1 MKHQARKRFGQ
12 NFLQDE
18 SIITRMLSS
27 MKPAHDD
34 RVIEV
39 GPGLGALTLPLLAR
53 LQSLTVVEI
62 DRDLIARLRSMELSN
77 LIIHEGD
84 VLKTDWHELAA
95 GEDLRVVG
103 NLPYN
108 IGTPLL
114 LLLLQSH
121 PCIRD
126 IHVMLQKEVVDRLH
140 AETGTRAYGRLS
152 VLIQSVFL
160 VSPLFSVP
168 ATAFDPVPRI
178 ESAVVRLKT
187 RKDALPMAALAKLQQ
202 ATRLAF
208 ANKRKTLRNNFKG
221 HLDEHQLASID
232 IDPQARAETL
242 SLAAFCRL
250 SALLQQT
257 ALQDEGEQ

>member
-18 SIITRMLSS
+18 SIITRMLSA

-34 RVIEV
+34 RVVEV
-39 GPGLGALTLPLLAR
+39 GPGLGALTLPLLAH
-53 LQSLTVVEI
+53 LQSLTVIEI
-62 DRDLIARLRSMELSN
+62 DRDLIARLRSMERSN
-77 LIIHEGD
+77 LIILEGD
-84 VLKTDWHELAA
+84 VLKTNWNELAV
-95 GEDLRVVG
+95 GEGLRVVG

-114 LLLLQSH
+114 LHLLQSH
-121 PCIRD
+121 TCIRD

-152 VLIQSVFL
+152 VLIQSVFS

-168 ATAFDPVPRI
+168 ATAFDPIPKI

-187 RKDALPMAALAKLQQ
+187 REDALPVAALEKLQQ

-221 HLDEHQLASID
+221 YLDEHQLTSID
-232 IDPQARAETL
+232 INPQARAETL

-250 SALLQQT
+250 SELLQQT
-257 ALQDEGEQ
+257 APQTRSGL